1 MENFTLLISEVFEMD
16 QSEVQMTDNFRDYDE
31 WSSLSQLTLIAL
43 VNENY
48 GVVISKQDLDKF
60 ETVQDIFD
68 FINNK

>member
-1 MENFTLLISEVFEMD
+1 MEKFNLLISEVFEMEAND
-16 QSEVQMTDNFRDYDE
+16 VQLSDNFRDYDE

-48 GVVISKQDLDKF
+48 GVVIGKNDLEKF

-68 FINNK
+68 FINK